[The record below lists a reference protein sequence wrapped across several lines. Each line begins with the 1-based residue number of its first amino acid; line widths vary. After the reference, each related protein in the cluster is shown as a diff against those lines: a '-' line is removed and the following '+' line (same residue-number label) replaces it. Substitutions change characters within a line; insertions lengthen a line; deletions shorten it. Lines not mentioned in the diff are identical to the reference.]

1 MSEHNPYDV
10 VRQFEAA
17 LCDYTGAKYAVATTS
32 CTTALLLALAWHH
45 PFRMTGPVV
54 VPRFTYVGVAQSV
67 HNAGLRVTFSDEDW
81 SGDYVLHPTPVVDSA
96 RRFTSGMFVPGEFRC
111 VSFHWTKHVGIGQGG
126 AVLHDDGKADAWLRR
141 ARFDGR
147 TEGADPRTDKVQTP
161 AWHATMM
168 PRDAAEGLTLL
179 ANLPRHNDDL
189 PNSDYPDLK
198 EMFG

>member
-1 MSEHNPYDV
+1 MSEHNPYDI

-32 CTTALLLALAWHH
+32 CTMALLLALAWHRH
-45 PFRMTGPVV
+45 EYSTTHVT
-54 VPRFTYVGVAQSV
+54 VPRFTYVGVPQSAWNAGQSV
-67 HNAGLRVTFSDEDW
+67 WFVDQPWG
-81 SGDYVLHPTPVVDSA
+81 GDYRIGGTAVVDSA
-96 RRFTSGMFVPGEFRC
+96 RRFTSGMFVPGGFRC
-111 VSFHWTKHVGIGQGG
+111 VSFHWTKHLGIGQGG
-126 AVLHDDGKADAWLRR
+126 AVLHDDVAADAWLRR

>member
-17 LCDYTGAKYAVATTS
+17 LCNYTGAKYAVATTS
-32 CTTALLLALAWHH
+32 CTTALLLALAYPRKNPAWH
-45 PFRMTGPVV
+45 VV
-54 VPRFTYVGVAQSV
+54 IPRFTYVGVAQSV
-67 HNAGLRVTFSDEDW
+67 LNSGRTPAFSDEDW
-81 SGDYVLHPTPVVDSA
+81 SGEYVLHPTPVVDSA

-111 VSFHWTKHVGIGQGG
+111 VSFHWTKHLGIGQGG
-126 AVLHDDGKADAWLRR
+126 AVLHDDVAADAWLRR

-147 TEGADPRTDKVQTP
+147 TEGANPKTDKVQTP